1 MSRRISM
8 DRSVA
13 LSEGVTAGSIATAV
27 ADAVTALENKVIDND
42 RIAIWDTV
50 EVSTTSDLIEHTS
63 FASDRE
69 FIEHR
74 TITISVLTISR
85 NEASA

>member
-1 MSRRISM
+1 M

-27 ADAVTALENKVIDND
+27 ADAVTALENKVVDHD
-42 RIAIWDTV
+42 RLAIWDTLEV
-50 EVSTTSDLIEHTS
+50 ETTTDRIEHTS

-69 FIEHR
+69 FIDHR
-74 TITISVLTISR
+74 TITVSVLTISR